1 MAVQQGGL
9 NASDSDLKV
18 AAAPAGPGLVE
29 TGPGALSQTISLGSI
44 IAASPDEPV
53 HILFVHG
60 IRAGDRGASATFRA
74 NLSARLQDLLVSTE
88 PDKVTLTHRLDVGP
102 SPGFT
107 YMGEPVWPNEAAW
120 SKGAFVDRYEYARK
134 SAPPI
139 IVDEV
144 NWWPLA
150 LPLRCA
156 ALLKPEAYLA
166 GADVADLRLCAA
178 LGPDGQR
185 LNDDIHFPFLS
196 KADFET
202 LAQMKPPGGG
212 AARVNGFVK
221 RALMDWG
228 LSDAVIAL
236 GPMQT
241 YLQAAIGQAF
251 SYAADRD
258 KRQGRPV
265 KFVVISES
273 LGSFILFDAYAQ
285 QEPSVHD
292 VLDATA
298 YVYFFANQFGLLE
311 LGRLSHAPPTAVSG
325 AEALASEPSGRSLHH
340 ALTAWAG
347 RPQLQALVPGLPAR
361 KQIIAFSDPSDALT
375 FRVPPIDGVTVVN
388 VYDRNGVDFL
398 HQAADPVAAHTGH
411 SSNPHVLDLMLRR

>member
-1 MAVQQGGL
+1 MSVEQAGR
-9 NASDSDLKV
+9 NAAASDQNV
-18 AAAPAGPGLVE
+18 TAAAAGPGLVE
-29 TGPGALSQTISLGSI
+29 TGPGVLSQTVSLGAI
-44 IAASPDEPV
+44 IAASTDEPV

-60 IRAGDRGASATFRA
+60 MRAGDRGGSATFRA
-74 NLSARLQDLLVSTE
+74 NLSSRLQDLLVATE

-107 YMGEPVWPNEAAW
+107 YMGDPIWPNDAAW
-120 SKGAFVDRYEYARK
+120 SMGAFVDRYEYARK

-150 LPLRCA
+150 LPLRCV

-178 LGPDGQR
+178 LGQDDKP
-185 LNDDIHFPFLS
+185 LKNDDIHYPFIS

-202 LAQMKPPGGG
+202 LAKVKPPGGG
-212 AARVNGFVK
+212 AAAVNGLVK
-221 RALMDWG
+221 RALLDWG

-241 YLQAAIGQAF
+241 YLRAAIGQAF

-265 KFVVISES
+265 KYVVVSES

-285 QEPSVHD
+285 QEPAVHE

-311 LGRLSHAPPTAVSG
+311 LGRLSHAPPAGPG
-325 AEALASEPSGRSLHH
+325 AEAFAGETSGRSLHR
-340 ALTAWAG
+340 ALTAWGG
-347 RPQLQALVPGLPAR
+347 RPHPEAMAADLPVR

-388 VYDRNGVDFL
+388 VYDRNGFAIPQV
-398 HQAADPVAAHTGH
+398 AADPVAAHTGH
-411 SSNPHVLDLMLRR
+411 SNNPHVLDLMLRR